1 MFSIKKYTFYFYLLG
16 SILFSSCQKDKLEDQ
31 DYKTLGTSA
40 NHFLSATNYSS
51 MAVQISYMPGNEPAD
66 SSLYYLNQF
75 LNLYLNKP
83 GGITIFKKN
92 IVASGKN
99 TLTLKEIVSI
109 ENKYRISF
117 TAGREI
123 DVHILITDT
132 YYSTKDILATSYWNT
147 SYAIF
152 GRTLNDFSG
161 SAGQVSKT
169 RLMTLLLC
177 HEMGHLLGLVN
188 QGTAMVTN
196 HQDVAHGAHCN
207 NINCLMNFGIETTLV
222 TGNPVTS
229 GIPLLDTNCHND
241 LKANGGK

>member
-1 MFSIKKYTFYFYLLG
+1 MRVSVVIIG
-16 SILFSSCQKDKLEDQ
+16 SIFLSSVITSCQKERFEDQ

-40 NHFLSATNYSS
+40 NDFLSEKSFTS
-51 MAVQISYMPGNEPAD
+51 MKVQISYMPGSEPAD
-66 SSLYYLNQF
+66 SSLDYFSQF

-83 GGITIFKKN
+83 GGITVFKKP
-92 IVASGKN
+92 IVASGKSS
-99 TLTLKEIVSI
+99 LTLKEIVSI
-109 ENKYRISF
+109 ENKNRFSF

-123 DVHILITDT
+123 NAHILITDT

-147 SYAIF
+147 SYVIF
-152 GRTLNDFSG
+152 GKTLNDFSG
-161 SAGQVSKT
+161 GAGQVSKL

-196 HQDVAHGAHCN
+196 HQDVAHGAHCDN
-207 NINCLMNFGIETTLV
+207 MNCLMNFGIQTTLV
-222 TGNPVTS
+222 AGNPGNAGV
-229 GIPLLDTNCHND
+229 PLVDTNCHND